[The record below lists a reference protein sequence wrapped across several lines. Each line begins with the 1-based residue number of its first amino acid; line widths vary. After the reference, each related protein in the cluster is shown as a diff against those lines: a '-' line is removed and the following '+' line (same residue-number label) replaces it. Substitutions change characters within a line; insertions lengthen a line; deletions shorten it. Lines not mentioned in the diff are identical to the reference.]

1 MPTAPRRVIAASPAV
16 QASAVP
22 VADQELA
29 VLTEIGQLLSSSLDL
44 REVFGKMMQII
55 SDKLN
60 MRRGTL
66 ILLAS
71 SYAALGTTPLMT
83 FPVSLPTAI
92 IKAVAVDA
100 AGTVYVSDTGNN
112 RIQVLSNLGQPVAQ
126 WGRQGT
132 GPAQFN
138 APRGL
143 AVDAQGNVYVADTN
157 NHAIRVVDLKTKET
171 RTLPIKGLQPP
182 AFNQT
187 AVNNEVAPNA
197 EEVKLPSQRLRAG
210 DAAVVINVD
219 LPTGY
224 HLNPAAPQRYVVSI
238 QQGTEELKTS
248 PTNVNKT
255 GKGLTLPIRVPIG
268 LGAGAATARVSFT
281 FVYCREDNTGTCRIK
296 TLQWQA
302 PLEVVNDA
310 NITNEI
316 NLHGK
321 VD

>member
-1 MPTAPRRVIAASPAV
+1 ML
-16 QASAVP
+16 
-22 VADQELA
+22 VADTYNHKIKLLDPSSRSVKTFA
-29 VLTEIGQLLSSSLDL
+29 GLGKPGQTDGAKPSFY
-44 REVFGKMMQII
+44 EPG
-55 SDKLN
+55 
-60 MRRGTL
+60 
-66 ILLAS
+66 
-71 SYAALGTTPLMT
+71 
-83 FPVSLPTAI
+83 
-92 IKAVAVDA
+92 
-100 AGTVYVSDTGNN
+100 
-112 RIQVLSNLGQPVAQ
+112 
-126 WGRQGT
+126 
-132 GPAQFN
+132 
-138 APRGL
+138 GL
-143 AVDAQGNVYVADTN
+143 AVANDKLYVADTN
-157 NHAIRVVDLKTKET
+157 NHAIRIVDLKTKET
-171 RTLPIKGLQPP
+171 RTLQIKGLQPP
-182 AFNQT
+182 ALNQT
-187 AVNNEVAPNA
+187 AANNEVAPNA
-197 EEVKLPSQRLRAG
+197 EEVKLPSQKLRAR

-224 HLNPAAPQRYVVSI
+224 HLNPTAPQRYVVSI